1 MCVVSAVHDYGR
13 QHSDD
18 WWSVGRWHE
27 FQDLIK
33 QAEKF
38 DKATGQPHCE
48 DPEKIAFMKRIEERI
63 AKLEKTVADAMEK
76 AVSEADPAP
85 VPLYGSSILPSEI
98 IIGETPLQLGE
109 IVSWA
114 YSRFDGTATDWNAL
128 PELEREALLAQAI
141 YELRR
146 LHAEE
151 QRG

>member
-48 DPEKIAFMKRIEERI
+48 DPEKTAFLQKIEQRLKLLE
-63 AKLEKTVADAMEK
+63 AKVAQALEPEDDHTA
-76 AVSEADPAP
+76 
-85 VPLYGSSILPSEI
+85 LYGSSILASTYTLPGGI
-98 IIGETPLQLGE
+98 TVQLGQ
-109 IVSWA
+109 IVARAHKESGLTV
-114 YSRFDGTATDWNAL
+114 SEWNAEDEGDREVRL
-128 PELEREALLAQAI
+128 MRTLVAMRREA
-141 YELRR
+141 
-146 LHAEE
+146 EE
-151 QRG
+151 RMQG